1 MVASAL
7 AGCAW
12 IRDITGAL
20 MIPILIQYLQLRQQ
34 LDTIDLSLRVEDQIT
49 WKWSS
54 SGQYSYSSAY
64 AVMFYGQSVVL
75 GAKELWKVRAP
86 NEFKL
91 FFWLAIQ
98 NRCWTLECLAH
109 HGLRNN
115 GLCTLCKQSKETIS
129 HMVLGCVYSREI
141 WFRGL
146 RRCGWQHLTP
156 RVDDNLVT
164 WWLRVQKVV
173 TKLQHPAFDSLCFLI
188 AWSLWL
194 EWNARVFREQTRM
207 PNVLANANAELGEL
221 WCRARVVARSE
232 LLGE

>member
-1 MVASAL
+1 MVASSL
-7 AGCAW
+7 ARCAW

-20 MIPILIQYLQLRQQ
+20 TIPVLIQYLQLRQQ

-54 SGQYSYSSAY
+54 LVQYSYSSAY
-64 AVMFYGQSVVL
+64 VAMFYGQSVVP

-98 NRCWTLECLAH
+98 NRCWTSERLAR

-115 GLCTLCKQSKETIS
+115 GLCALCKQSKEMFS
-129 HMVLGCVYSREI
+129 HVVLGCVYSREI

-146 RRCGWQHLTP
+146 HCCGCQHLTP
-156 RVDDNLVT
+156 WVDDNLMT
-164 WWLRVQKVV
+164 WWLRV
-173 TKLQHPAFDSLCFLI
+173 
-188 AWSLWL
+188 
-194 EWNARVFREQTRM
+194 
-207 PNVLANANAELGEL
+207 
-221 WCRARVVARSE
+221 
-232 LLGE
+232 